1 LFGACDSDA
10 LVFVRGTNLK
20 KGVTIRLMLL
30 AAGCLGLIALPMP
43 HVVAQGCAMCYQS
56 ASATGAQGGAALRHG
71 ILILLFPTLS
81 IFVGIFGLMY
91 RRRNVAR

>member
-1 LFGACDSDA
+1 LFGTCDSDA

>member
-1 LFGACDSDA
+1 M
-10 LVFVRGTNLK
+10 K
-20 KGVTIRLMLL
+20 KGFAIRVVLL
-30 AAGCLGLIALPMP
+30 AISSAGLIALPMP

-91 RRRNVAR
+91 RRRNNSR

>member
-1 LFGACDSDA
+1 
-10 LVFVRGTNLK
+10 LK
-20 KGVTIRLMLL
+20 KEVAIRLMLL
-30 AAGCLGLIALPMP
+30 VAGCLGLIALPMP